1 MSEYE
6 VKIKNN
12 EDKSS
17 ERTGIIKKENIQ
29 KSHPIS
35 YAFKKI
41 KKEFENP
48 KKLVFNIYQPG
59 EKEKAENHRSANRP
73 QREKRDTNNKENKE
87 DFVDLC
93 PCCQLPV
100 MKNGFLEPFKMC
112 DDPKDFSICG
122 IGVSLYFSSIKFI
135 IFIMFFVSICIGSLN
150 IYYSYNYTKELTK
163 VCNIYFSIKNI
174 TNQNFTEECKYY
186 YTEKDK
192 YFEYFEIYSLAD
204 TFFFRFS
211 SVNTKDYRDLYHKM
225 NKEKNISFE
234 PSIINIS
241 LINFICLLVVFL
253 FNLFS
258 IFYLFN
264 ETNSINYKNLKPS
277 NYSIFLY
284 NLDGI
289 QNYFNKNIEE
299 IDLIRQK
306 TIREGR
312 TFDKKYITNSKL
324 GFVPKENMS
333 IINQFTEYMMNII
346 SKKLFKERLDIN
358 NIVLCYKLEELIKL
372 QKKLEVIN
380 EKLSKIEYDPKQ
392 IKYNKDLKL
401 ENDNRNYFEV
411 VFCWKKK
418 YKLKNLN
425 EKKNNLKNEIKTIIE
440 DSKGHTLDVFIGSI
454 IVTFN
459 SISEKEKCLAKIPGN
474 FFSYFI
480 RFIKDMFSK
489 IKICLNS
496 KNSEEEEE
504 NCINYYR
511 RKKKYEAAP
520 EPEDILFHNLETS
533 TIERVM
539 RTLLYFMISIIICFI
554 SFIIVAGLYRLQEIL
569 DEKDENSAILI
580 LISIIIYFVLDL
592 IDFAL
597 EEILEALTK
606 KEKQFTYT
614 NFYLSYS
621 IKLTISSTLNSA
633 FVPFL
638 SEIVFTKSKRYEVLI
653 GNLFVEFILNAFLT
667 PILMAYNYCC
677 LFKKFRQYKIKK
689 KGNYKDYSQKELN
702 ELYELSDMDISA
714 KYSYLAKTV
723 LMSFFYI
730 PIFPIGIIISFIG
743 FCFFYW
749 FEKYNFANIYKR
761 PKMINR
767 QIAEFYNNFLIIAL
781 SVYAVGDYIFLSD
794 VYETKTWSIINI
806 IIFCF
811 FILIPYHQFFSID
824 YIKFK
829 ESPNYQKSYEEALI
843 NFERDYEFV
852 NPMTHRQGLKNYYEK
867 LKKLGKIDE
876 NINID
881 NLDDLDTLDFMC
893 KNMSDSGYIPRKNNY
908 NLYFNNLN
916 DYKAQNNIFSSCIV
930 KK

>member
-6 VKIKNN
+6 AKIKHN

-17 ERTGIIKKENIQ
+17 ERTDITKKNIL

-73 QREKRDTNNKENKE
+73 QREKRDTDNKENKE

-100 MKNGFLEPFKMC
+100 MKKGFVEPFKMC

-150 IYYSYNYTKELTK
+150 IYYSYKYTKELTK

-174 TNQNFTEECKYY
+174 TNQNYTEECKYY

-204 TFFFRFS
+204 TLFFRFS
-211 SVNTKDYRDLYHKM
+211 SVNTKDYRDLYHKI
-225 NKEKNISFE
+225 NKEKNIYFE

-241 LINFICLLVVFL
+241 LVNFICLLVVFL

-258 IFYLFN
+258 IFYLYN
-264 ETNSINYKNLKPS
+264 KTNSINYKNLKPS
-277 NYSIFLY
+277 DYSIFLY

-289 QNYFNKNIEE
+289 QNYFNKKIKAL
-299 IDLIRQK
+299 DLLKKK
-306 TIREGR
+306 TINEGR
-312 TFDKKYITNSKL
+312 PFNREYITNSKL
-324 GFVPKENMS
+324 GFVPKENMP
-333 IINQFTEYMMNII
+333 IIEQFKEYMMYII
-346 SKKLFKERLDIN
+346 SNKLFKENLNIN

-372 QKKLEVIN
+372 QKKLEVIK
-380 EKLSKIEYDPKQ
+380 EKLAKIEYDPKQ
-392 IKYNKDLKL
+392 IKSNKDLKL
-401 ENDNRNYFEV
+401 EGNNRKYFEDIL
-411 VFCWKKK
+411 CWKKK
-418 YKLKNLN
+418 YKFAHLDA
-425 EKKNNLKNEIKTIIE
+425 KKNKIQEKIKKIIE
-440 DSKGHTLDVFIGSI
+440 DSKGHTLEYFIGSI
-454 IVTFN
+454 IVSFN

-480 RFIKDMFSK
+480 RFIKDLFSK
-489 IKICLNS
+489 IKICFKL
-496 KNSEEEEE
+496 KNNEEEE
-504 NCINYYR
+504 NGINYYR

-539 RTLLYFMISIIICFI
+539 RTLLYFILSIIICFI
-554 SFIIVAGLYRLQEIL
+554 SFIIVAGLYRLQEIV
-569 DEKDENSAILI
+569 DEKDENPAILI
-580 LISIIIYFVLDL
+580 LISIMIYFVLDL

-677 LFKKFRQYKIKK
+677 LFKKLRQYKIKK

-702 ELYELSDMDISA
+702 ELFELSDMDISA
-714 KYSYLAKTV
+714 KYSYIAKTV

-730 PIFPIGIIISFIG
+730 PIFPIGIIISLIG

-806 IIFCF
+806 IVFCIF
-811 FILIPYHQFFSID
+811 IIIPYHQFFSLD

-829 ESPNYQKSYEEALI
+829 ESRRS
-843 NFERDYEFV
+843 FD
-852 NPMTHRQGLKNYYEK
+852 
-867 LKKLGKIDE
+867 
-876 NINID
+876 
-881 NLDDLDTLDFMC
+881 
-893 KNMSDSGYIPRKNNY
+893 
-908 NLYFNNLN
+908 
-916 DYKAQNNIFSSCIV
+916 
-930 KK
+930 